1 MPPRKR
7 PLIESIFPNS
17 MNSTVGSYAPKTL
30 QGHAGQMTEP
40 PPVVV
45 PPTEDQLGGGDGEVQ
60 GGERA
65 TGKHIAELKIKEPGT
80 AKVEQPYTMKGNIYA
95 PTPQDELDARQQS
108 EKNIF
113 EAEQRAAI
121 ADYQAAGYSE
131 KVMRDMI
138 AIGERDAVVARQ
150 LHDTHFARAQQRM
163 NKLYQKVD
171 EASSLKVNPYNW
183 HESIGRGGRVSAAFS
198 VLTGQM
204 AAGAGNPNSALK
216 MMDAAIERD
225 IGAQEQNI
233 KAKYEAIRVA
243 RGLGQDE
250 RMLYKEEID
259 SLNETRAIAYS
270 ALQGR
275 ISAAKQHAINAAMY
289 ESLGIADDHY
299 NLKKLAAIQA
309 ARQNIHIEVN
319 GHVNAASQ
327 KMMMQEI
334 QALEK
339 GFVQQRTAAQAAG
352 SDTRP
357 QVEQLH
363 EETVQQQ
370 GQSSVAAAPGRAGA
384 VAARRGQTSKPG
396 TTPQAGS
403 EAGTSAA
410 APVQDQPLGEGP
422 LMPEGPAPQQAAKAP
437 SKGQHVQYTDRD
449 VKEHLRQHR
458 VPAEIIRSGSFGAEI
473 QAQRHGGTLK
483 VTSIKDAANA
493 VNSNRL
499 IPNGG
504 VLTNRDADYVAS
516 LVQPPRAELFPGGAD
531 DPGYKIQMRAYEYGQ
546 EFEEIYETRS
556 TLDEERNTIVAGG
569 NNYKLA
575 EGAIE
580 RTDKKAYD
588 AMQGKLAQVATGNRA
603 VMNLAKKI
611 KTHGLSGIFTPEGGI
626 NIPGFNSEDEMTMTL
641 ANQTIT
647 QAMQYIKTHDPTAR
661 ISDKDL
667 EVGERALGSFLSKG
681 GKFLDF
687 VQSLD
692 GDSYN
697 NTKRNQISNFL
708 AWIAIEAQ
716 AMVTLEYENSLVPS
730 YNDMLRQAEDAQE
743 LQLWIDEHGAK

>member
-1 MPPRKR
+1 VKDHLKR
-7 PLIESIFPNS
+7 
-17 MNSTVGSYAPKTL
+17 
-30 QGHAGQMTEP
+30 
-40 PPVVV
+40 
-45 PPTEDQLGGGDGEVQ
+45 
-60 GGERA
+60 
-65 TGKHIAELKIKEPGT
+65 
-80 AKVEQPYTMKGNIYA
+80 
-95 PTPQDELDARQQS
+95 
-108 EKNIF
+108 
-113 EAEQRAAI
+113 
-121 ADYQAAGYSE
+121 
-131 KVMRDMI
+131 
-138 AIGERDAVVARQ
+138 
-150 LHDTHFARAQQRM
+150 
-163 NKLYQKVD
+163 
-171 EASSLKVNPYNW
+171 
-183 HESIGRGGRVSAAFS
+183 
-198 VLTGQM
+198 
-204 AAGAGNPNSALK
+204 
-216 MMDAAIERD
+216 
-225 IGAQEQNI
+225 
-233 KAKYEAIRVA
+233 
-243 RGLGQDE
+243 
-250 RMLYKEEID
+250 
-259 SLNETRAIAYS
+259 
-270 ALQGR
+270 
-275 ISAAKQHAINAAMY
+275 
-289 ESLGIADDHY
+289 
-299 NLKKLAAIQA
+299 
-309 ARQNIHIEVN
+309 
-319 GHVNAASQ
+319 
-327 KMMMQEI
+327 
-334 QALEK
+334 
-339 GFVQQRTAAQAAG
+339 
-352 SDTRP
+352 
-357 QVEQLH
+357 
-363 EETVQQQ
+363 
-370 GQSSVAAAPGRAGA
+370 
-384 VAARRGQTSKPG
+384 
-396 TTPQAGS
+396 
-403 EAGTSAA
+403 
-410 APVQDQPLGEGP
+410 
-422 LMPEGPAPQQAAKAP
+422 
-437 SKGQHVQYTDRD
+437 
-449 VKEHLRQHR
+449 HR